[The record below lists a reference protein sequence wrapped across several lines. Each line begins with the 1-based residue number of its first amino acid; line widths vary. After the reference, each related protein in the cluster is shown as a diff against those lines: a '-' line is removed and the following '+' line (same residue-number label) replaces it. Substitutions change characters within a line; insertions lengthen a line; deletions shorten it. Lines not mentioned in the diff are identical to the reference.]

1 MQIPLHVIAF
11 IVDNEDNGRDLGMY
25 HSRQLLSSELA

>member
-1 MQIPLHVIAF
+1 MQIPLYVIAF
-11 IVDNEDNGRDLGMY
+11 IVDDEDNGRDLAMY